1 MELKKLL
8 ENKPKL
14 KENLATYVL
23 KSGVFND
30 LLKTGRKSAE
40 QIVLM
45 KLEEKIYSMNEHEI
59 IEYFD
64 STDFMSRVSWTLNL
78 KTIEFHYVIEHRS
91 NDYFIA
97 DGNDFKTR
105 KEATIE
111 CAKKLIELS
120 N

>member
-8 ENKPKL
+8 ENKPNL
-14 KENLATYVL
+14 KENLARYIL
-23 KSGVFND
+23 KSGVFDD

-45 KLEEKIYSMNEHEI
+45 KLEEKIYSMNENEI

-64 STDFMSRVSWTLNL
+64 EKREFVSQILPNL
-78 KTIEFHYVIEHRS
+78 SGLREF
-91 NDYFIA
+91 NFIIYK
-97 DGNDFKTR
+97 DGFVLYNCEKSFKKR
-105 KEATIE
+105 KDATIE
-111 CAKKLIELS
+111 CIKKLIELS

>member
-14 KENLATYVL
+14 KENLAMYIL
-23 KSGVFND
+23 KTGIFND
-30 LLKTGRKSAE
+30 LLKTNRNSAQ

-45 KLEEKIYSMNEHEI
+45 KLEEKIFSMNETEI

-64 STDFMSRVSWTLNL
+64 TTNLISQIAPNIGKLCSFRVYIW
-78 KTIEFHYVIEHRS
+78 KDGIEIYVTP
-91 NDYFIA
+91 N
-97 DGNDFKTR
+97 GFKTR
-105 KEATIE
+105 KEACIH
-111 CAKKLIELS
+111 CAQKLIELS